1 VSVKRIYNVAKA
13 RKAQRPCSKCG
24 TAINPGDGYLYW
36 EPFFR
41 SNFKQ
46 VRCLK
51 RECYPR
57 PSERESSL
65 MSSVLAAQEAVE
77 DALEDT
83 SGAEDASFFN
93 DLAADVVSALEEVID
108 QYREADENFGGGGSS
123 ASGER
128 ADELEDAKS
137 EIESFYAEDAPERG
151 DLDACDKADPQNPW
165 NPEHG
170 DGNKEGCEECD
181 AIWAEALDT
190 WREEQASNLQDA
202 LSNIG

>member
-1 VSVKRIYNVAKA
+1 MSVKRIYNVAKA
-13 RKAQRPCSKCG
+13 RKAQRPCSKCR

-36 EPFFR
+36 EPYFR

-51 RECYPR
+51 SECYPR

-77 DALEDT
+77 DALQDL

-93 DLAADVVSALEEVID
+93 DLAGDVVSALEEVID
-108 QYREADENFGGGGSS
+108 QYREADGNFGGGGSS

-137 EIESFYAEDAPERG
+137 EVESFYAEDPPER
-151 DLDACDKADPQNPW
+151 ADV
-165 NPEHG
+165 
-170 DGNKEGCEECD
+170 DGCEAHNINAAQDERECED
-181 AIWAEALDT
+181 CEALFQEALDT